1 MKKVNIISFSVLLLM
16 IFVMSCGAI
25 GVNNNEAQVFGKAPS
40 YEVLI
45 EGQVGGFEKPQIHV
59 IKEEGALKEVY
70 EQINKTSTP
79 KYDVPTVN
87 FKRETVVAVFMGA
100 RNTGGY
106 RVSVTAIKK
115 QKKKL
120 VVRVLEEEPGA
131 KDMVT
136 TVLTQPY
143 CIVKI
148 DDADREIIFEKE

>member
-1 MKKVNIISFSVLLLM
+1 MV
-16 IFVMSCGAI
+16 FVMSCAAI
-25 GVNNNEAQVFGKAPS
+25 GVNNNEAQMFDRAPS

-45 EGQVGGFEKPQIHV
+45 EGQVGGYEKPQIHV
-59 IKEEGALKEVY
+59 IKEQESLNEVY
-70 EQINKTSTP
+70 AQINKTNTP
-79 KYDVPTVN
+79 KYDVPIVD
-87 FKRETVVAVFMGA
+87 FKKETVVAVFMGA

-106 RVSVTAIKK
+106 RVSITTVKK

-120 VVRVLEEEPGA
+120 VIRVLEEEPGA

-148 DDADREIIFEKE
+148 DEADRELIFEKE